1 MVKLQVTLETKIN
14 NEKFLIEVF
23 FNTSKTRSELL
34 KTMLFNFQTN
44 VLVVYKS
51 VVLRYFTSLETFWC
65 ERVLKTFCR
74 KK

>member
-65 ERVLKTFCR
+65 EGIRTFCR